1 MKKIILFFA
10 IFSASTSCFA
20 QSGNTK
26 MMEMLKKMQNSNG
39 KIMLVIEGKTF
50 AEKSSFFQTPKGK
63 FVLSTNMA
71 TATNT
76 FAIVLPK
83 KESGSY
89 PFSTDQKEATTFLT
103 QSGMYEA
110 KSGTI
115 KLINSAGKISG
126 TFTGKAQKFIGK
138 SGNQKPQG
146 NLIPFSGSFSGLTE

>member
-1 MKKIILFFA
+1 MKKLLILSVL
-10 IFSASTSCFA
+10 IFSSYFAFA

-26 MMEMLKKMQNSNG
+26 MMEMLKKMQNNNG

-50 AEKSSFFQTPKGK
+50 SEKSSFFQTPKGK

-83 KESGSY
+83 KESGNY
-89 PFSTDQKEATTFLT
+89 PFSTDKKEATTFVT
-103 QSGMYEA
+103 RSGMYEV

-115 KLINSAGKISG
+115 RLINSGGKISG

-146 NLIPFSGSFSGLTE
+146 DLIPFSGSFSGLTE